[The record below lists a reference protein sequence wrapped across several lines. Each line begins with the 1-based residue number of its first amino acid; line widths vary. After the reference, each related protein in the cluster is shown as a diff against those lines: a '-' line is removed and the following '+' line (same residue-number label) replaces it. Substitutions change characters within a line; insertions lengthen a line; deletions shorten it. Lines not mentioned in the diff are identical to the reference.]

1 MSKRQKRDREPVTPD
16 LEDIFAD
23 DPQDAT
29 EIMAPPHVVGAPP
42 INVEHEAIIPL
53 GGTLA
58 PDVEVVVVSETVPP
72 HGRAARAVANIK
84 AGRDVAGKPSSVHLE
99 DALMHWGMEAADV
112 LGWREVPEV
121 ELVLVTRGGTKLRWP
136 DDMARTLTD
145 AEKGRAKPPD
155 ATRSIF
161 TKEPR
166 R

>member
-1 MSKRQKRDREPVTPD
+1 MSKRQKRQREPVTPD
-16 LEDIFAD
+16 PEDIFAD
-23 DPQDAT
+23 DTPISMVSEVEPDAPLNHVDVDPDAGMSAAVVT
-29 EIMAPPHVVGAPP
+29 EI
-42 INVEHEAIIPL
+42 
-53 GGTLA
+53 
-58 PDVEVVVVSETVPP
+58 VSETVPP
-72 HGRAARAVANIK
+72 QGRAARAVANIK